1 MKPTVHALL
10 VSGLFFGLFSATA
23 CTETSKDWVRSEK
36 PLSDVDRASLQC
48 QTWAEASAIHTG
60 DEEKTK
66 GNVKTLFQRC
76 MKLNGYKEQETVEYK

>member
-1 MKPTVHALL
+1 MKPTVYALL
-10 VSGLFFGLFSATA
+10 VSGLFRSFSATA

-60 DEEKTK
+60 DEEKPEQ
-66 GNVKTLFQRC
+66 QRQDTVSA
-76 MKLNGYKEQETVEYK
+76 LHETERL